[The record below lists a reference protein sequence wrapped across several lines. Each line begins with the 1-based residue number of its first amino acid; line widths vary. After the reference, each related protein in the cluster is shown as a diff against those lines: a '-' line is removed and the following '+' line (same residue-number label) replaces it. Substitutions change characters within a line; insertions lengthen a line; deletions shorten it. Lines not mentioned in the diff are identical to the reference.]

1 MLFSVVIP
9 LYNKA
14 AYIEQTI
21 NSVLAQSETD
31 FEIIVVDDGSRDEG
45 PAAVAAMRD
54 PRIRLVRQ
62 ANAGVAVARN
72 HGISIAR
79 GQWIAFLDA
88 DDVWRPQYLAVQRA
102 SIASCPEVRAVAT
115 GFYAASDL
123 AEWTAAAHVE
133 SATTRYE
140 IIRDL
145 PGRWMQ
151 SSPFF
156 TSSIAVR
163 ADVLKAMPHCFAP
176 GESVGEDLDLW
187 FRIAEKYPIALV
199 AEPLVA
205 YRLDTAG
212 SLSASHARNTMAPYL
227 VRMRDRARS
236 GLMSPDSAR
245 SALRYFAQSEI
256 TLSRQALIE
265 GDRPGARAWLASAC
279 PQGLRIR
286 RWWVTLVFVITPAA
300 LVRRWESWRLART
313 ALSVPGKSRANR

>member
-9 LYNKA
+9 LYNKG

-21 NSVLAQSETD
+21 DSVLAQSQSD
-31 FEIIVVDDGSRDEG
+31 FEIIVVNDGSHDEG
-45 PAAVAAMRD
+45 PAAVAAMHDR
-54 PRIRLVRQ
+54 RIRLVHQ

-88 DDVWRPQYLAVQRA
+88 DDVWRPEYLAVQCA
-102 SIASCPEVRAVAT
+102 SIASCPEAGAVAT

-123 AEWTAAAHVE
+123 SEWTAAARVE
-133 SATTRYE
+133 FAPTPYE

-163 ADVLKAMPHCFAP
+163 TDVLKAMPHCFAP

-199 AEPLVA
+199 AAPLVA

-212 SLSASHARNTMAPYL
+212 SLSASHARNAVAPYL
-227 VRMRDRARS
+227 VRMRERARS
-236 GLMSPDSAR
+236 GQMSPGSAR

-265 GDRPGARAWLASAC
+265 GDRASARSWLVSAC
-279 PQGLRIR
+279 PQGFRIR

-300 LVRRWESWRLART
+300 LVRRWEAWRLART
-313 ALSVPGKSRANR
+313 ALSVPGNSRADR